1 MRYHQTLIRLRNVL
15 FISIVVVII
24 FVFFPFQM
32 KPDGPEVRVWS
43 TNRNQS
49 LSEQLPIH
57 FTPDTRI
64 TSPVL
69 PTIEVNEQKQFQEI
83 VGFGAAMT
91 DTSAWLIGTKMSQD
105 QRNRVMHALFDPRE
119 GIGLSVLRLP
129 IGASD
134 FTASGMYSYAEQ
146 RDPALNGFSIA
157 HDEAYIIPLLK
168 QAMKLNPKLKIIG
181 SPWSPPAW
189 MKTNASMLGTSNGKV
204 GTLDPTMYDVYAKY
218 LVEFIQAYEERGVP
232 IYAMTVQ
239 NEPFSPVSTYPGML
253 FSARQEAHFIGSYL
267 GPALESAHLSTKILV
282 YDQNWDGANYPLE
295 VLEDQ
300 MAKPYVGGI
309 AWHGYH
315 GDPSVMENIQ
325 QRYPTMEQYITESS
339 PGIAPLSPGQ
349 LITRTMSYWVKGVML
364 WNLALD
370 SYGGPKIG
378 NGCNLCTGLVTINQ
392 QTGSFSLTKDYYELA
407 QVSKIVD
414 PGSHRIASTKPANLD
429 MVAFKTTDG
438 SKVVVVYND
447 STSSRFLKIRW
458 RIQSLNYLVPN
469 EITTFKW
476 K

>member
-1 MRYHQTLIRLRNVL
+1 MRYYQTLTRLRTVL
-15 FISIVVVII
+15 IISLVTVII

-32 KPDGPEVRVWS
+32 EPGGPEVRVWS
-43 TNRNQS
+43 TNSNQS
-49 LSEQLPIH
+49 FSEHLPIH

-64 TSPVL
+64 ASHVL
-69 PTIEVNEQKQFQEI
+69 PTIEVDEQKQFQEI
-83 VGFGAAMT
+83 AGFGAAMT

-105 QRNRVMHALFDPRE
+105 QRNSVMRALFDPRE

-134 FTASGMYSYAEQ
+134 FTASGMYSYADQ
-146 RDPALNGFSIA
+146 QDPSLKGFSIA

-168 QAMKLNPKLKIIG
+168 QAIKLNPKLKIIA

-189 MKTNASMLGTSNGKV
+189 MKTNESMVGTFNGKV
-204 GTLDPTMYDVYAKY
+204 GTLDPTMYGVYAKY
-218 LVEFIQAYEERGVP
+218 LVKFIQAYEERSVP
-232 IYAMTVQ
+232 IYALTVQ

-295 VLEDQ
+295 ILEDQ
-300 MAKPYVGGI
+300 VAQLYVDGI

-325 QRYPTMEQYITESS
+325 EKYPTIEQYITESS
-339 PGIAPLSPGQ
+339 PGIAPWSPGQ
-349 LITRTMSYWVKGVML
+349 LIAKTMGYGVKGVML

-370 SYGGPKIG
+370 SQGGPKIG
-378 NGCNLCTGLVTINQ
+378 IGCNHCTGLVTINQ
-392 QTGSFSLTKDYYELA
+392 QTGSFSLTRDYYELA
-407 QVSKIVD
+407 QVSKAVD
-414 PGSHRIASTKPANLD
+414 PGSHRIASTKPADLD

-447 STSSRFLKIRW
+447 SASSRFLKIRW

-469 EITTFKW
+469 RVTTFKW